1 MTDNEIALKLS
12 QVEFRRQR
20 RVILADVNLEIR
32 RGEKWVLFGPNG
44 IGKSSLV
51 QMMSTR
57 GFPSSGNVDLLGNRL
72 GKVDVFSYRNRIGL
86 SWAEL
91 SRAFPPNEDPLDAV
105 VTALTATTGRWRD
118 EYTAE
123 DFAKARGLMEE
134 FGIAVLPKPISRAS
148 FSSALHLLRASHS
161 RLLQMQEQAR
171 KLRKQL
177 EELRLVSRAKCIL
190 IETGGLTEPEAHA
203 FLEKQAM
210 NRRMT
215 KVDVARELLQA
226 RE

>member
-1 MTDNEIALKLS
+1 MLLK
-12 QVEFRRQR
+12 
-20 RVILADVNLEIR
+20 
-32 RGEKWVLFGPNG
+32 RGEG
-44 IGKSSLV
+44 IVKE
-51 QMMSTR
+51 Q
-57 GFPSSGNVDLLGNRL
+57 GNVEGSLALNTPR
-72 GKVDVFSYRNRIGL
+72 
-86 SWAEL
+86 
-91 SRAFPPNEDPLDAV
+91 V
-105 VTALTATTGRWRD
+105 VVIPADT
-118 EYTAE
+118 
-123 DFAKARGLMEE
+123 
-134 FGIAVLPKPISRAS
+134 P
-148 FSSALHLLRASHS
+148 
-161 RLLQMQEQAR
+161 EQAR

>member
-1 MTDNEIALKLS
+1 ME
-12 QVEFRRQR
+12 R
-20 RVILADVNLEIR
+20 ILLVCS
-32 RGEKWVLFGPNG
+32 GEKSRQTLLQLTGEGCPGQLHQAPAGAAARRMMMEIEFDLIVINAPLSDEPGDALARHAVRTTGAAVL
-44 IGKSSLV
+44 
-51 QMMSTR
+51 
-57 GFPSSGNVDLLGNRL
+57 LLL
-72 GKVDVFSYRNRIGL
+72 KAPQ
-86 SWAEL
+86 AE
-91 SRAFPPNEDPLDAV
+91 V
-105 VTALTATTGRWRD
+105 VTPA
-118 EYTAE
+118 
-123 DFAKARGLMEE
+123 MEE

-190 IETGGLTEPEAHA
+190 IETSGLTEPEAHA